1 MAHGAFIWNE
11 LMTPDV
17 EKAKAFYA
25 ASLGW
30 TYDAMPS
37 LGGSTYWIAKMDGRP
52 VAGMISH
59 ADLPPGASTAWFA
72 YIEVDDVDACAAALP
87 VQGGALARPAFDIPG
102 VGRIAIVQ
110 DATGAM
116 VGWLTPVMPA
126 PPAAG

>member
-1 MAHGAFIWNE
+1 MAHGSFIWNE

-30 TYDAMPS
+30 TYEAMPGV
-37 LGGSTYWIAKMDGRP
+37 GGSTYWLAKMDGRP

-59 ADLPPGASTAWFA
+59 DALPPGVSTAWFA
-72 YIEVDDVDACAAALP
+72 YINVDDVDARAAALP
-87 VQGGALARPAFDIPG
+87 ALGGALARPAFDIPG

-116 VGWLTPVMPA
+116 VGWLTPAMPDQ
-126 PPAAG
+126 PAAG

>member
-1 MAHGAFIWNE
+1 MAHGSFIWNE

-30 TYDAMPS
+30 TYEAMPGV
-37 LGGSTYWIAKMDGRP
+37 GGSTYWLAKMDGRP
-52 VAGMISH
+52 VAGMIAH
-59 ADLPPGASTAWFA
+59 DALPPGVSTAWFA
-72 YIEVDDVDACAAALP
+72 YINVDDVDARAAVLPAL
-87 VQGGALARPAFDIPG
+87 GGALARPAFDIPG

-116 VGWLTPVMPA
+116 VGWLTPAMPDQ
-126 PPAAG
+126 PAAG

>member
-1 MAHGAFIWNE
+1 MPHGAFIWNE

-30 TYDAMPS
+30 TYDAMPVF
-37 LGGSTYWIAKMDGRP
+37 GGSTYWIAKADGRG
-52 VAGMISH
+52 VAGIIDH

-72 YIEVDDVDACAAALP
+72 YIEVDDVDARAAALP
-87 VQGGALARPAFDIPG
+87 AQGGALMRPAFDIPG

-116 VGWLTPVMPA
+116 VGWLTPSMPA

>member
-1 MAHGAFIWNE
+1 MAHGSFVWNE

-30 TYDAMPS
+30 TYAPTPGPS
-37 LGGSTYWIAKMDGRP
+37 GSTYWIALMDGRP
-52 VAGMISH
+52 VGGVMSLD
-59 ADLPPGASTAWFA
+59 DLPPGAPVAWFP
-72 YIEVDDVDACAAALP
+72 YIEVDDVDRRAAALAA
-87 VQGGALARPAFDIPG
+87 QGGALARPAFDIPG

-116 VGWLTPVMPA
+116 VGWITPTMPG